1 MLNGRRVRKSLKT
14 RDLRRAARRLAEMEE
29 ESLNRPRKTLGD
41 AIKAFHDQHVGLA
54 AETNRKYE
62 RVIGYFNEYC
72 ERESLRYVNQ
82 ISVENLDG
90 YARWRD
96 KTNWTWIKE
105 VEILRQFFNFCI
117 EREWTS
123 RNPAKALKRPRLL
136 EANDVKPYTSEEVVR
151 IIAACDEIGRHS
163 YERLRAR
170 AMVLVMRY
178 CGLRISDVV
187 TLSRDHI
194 QGAYVEKRA
203 LKNRRLIAFS
213 SIRTSWRLWRG
224 CRIQSRRR
232 RIRNYSLAAGRRAR
246 GLW

>member
-1 MLNGRRVRKSLKT
+1 
-14 RDLRRAARRLAEMEE
+14 MEE